1 MLHIIGSSIVRG
13 HGWDFEFGWH
23 RVAQHPLRKR
33 QVHALKHTLYH
44 RGLSLHLVG
53 HGPTFVFQFTVHGAP
68 VFLVRCNLRLLVVAL
83 KPLVR
88 VSHISPLRSNFFLRR
103 NITLVISTFMHHSFV
118 IRRGL
123 HWVVRSRFV
132 RFHVFQISSAVRII
146 NPFTLKR
153 AIYTKGDFWGTM
165 VMVLVLMVAIIMIAN
180 TILEPI
186 VILQISAILPA
197 SEAVVILL
205 PRNCFIAIMSATPVV
220 HFMYGPTRLVMVF
233 MALPLHPSV
242 WVVLQELPDMGLVGK
257 FFVLLHELSNAPS
270 L

>member
-1 MLHIIGSSIVRG
+1 MLIEVCEVVYCVRRNAGEPFTSQAYQSEGECSTRDLVRYSSKSHMSSEQLKMLHIIGSSIVRG

-44 RGLSLHLVG
+44 RGLFLHLVG

-132 RFHVFQISSAVRII
+132 RFHVFQISSVVRII

-153 AIYTKGDFWGTM
+153 AIYTKGDF
-165 VMVLVLMVAIIMIAN
+165 
-180 TILEPI
+180 
-186 VILQISAILPA
+186 
-197 SEAVVILL
+197 
-205 PRNCFIAIMSATPVV
+205 
-220 HFMYGPTRLVMVF
+220 
-233 MALPLHPSV
+233 
-242 WVVLQELPDMGLVGK
+242 
-257 FFVLLHELSNAPS
+257 
-270 L
+270 